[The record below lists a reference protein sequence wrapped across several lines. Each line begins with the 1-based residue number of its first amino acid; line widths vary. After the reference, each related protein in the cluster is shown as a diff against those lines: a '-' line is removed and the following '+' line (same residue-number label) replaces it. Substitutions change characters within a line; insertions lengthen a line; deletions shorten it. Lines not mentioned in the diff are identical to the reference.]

1 MYLPASAD
9 MSAWESVSII
19 EKRSSVCRS
28 NNGQNHSK
36 RLRMQKWLCG
46 KTQSR
51 STLCLF
57 GRGFVCVFPKLEHL
71 PTMQF
76 DHQQFRLSFLCAVFL
91 AANVASGREKQTTE
105 VLHAFLTRSA
115 SSQVWH
121 RFVCSRIRAF
131 SSFSVS
137 RFCSVRVCHIHPFS
151 SAYPIRIIER
161 LELPPAAIGWETG
174 SILDMSPFLSL

>member
-91 AANVASGREKQTTE
+91 AANVTSGREKQTTE

-131 SSFSVS
+131 SSFSVRVLS
-137 RFCSVRVCHIHPFS
+137 YPSIFFCLSYQDHREAGASPPVSHP
-151 SAYPIRIIER
+151 
-161 LELPPAAIGWETG
+161 GWETG

>member
-115 SSQVWH
+115 NSQVWH
-121 RFVCSRIRAF
+121 SFVCSRIRAF
-131 SSFSVS
+131 SSFSVRVLS
-137 RFCSVRVCHIHPFS
+137 YPSIFFCLSYQDHREAGASPSCNRVRDGVHLRHV
-151 SAYPIRIIER
+151 
-161 LELPPAAIGWETG
+161 AI
-174 SILDMSPFLSL
+174 P

>member
-131 SSFSVS
+131 SSFSVRVLS
-137 RFCSVRVCHIHPFS
+137 YPSIFFCLSYQDHREAGAS
-151 SAYPIRIIER
+151 
-161 LELPPAAIGWETG
+161 PPVSGWETG

>member
-28 NNGQNHSK
+28 NNGQNHRK

-121 RFVCSRIRAF
+121 LFCLQSHTSFFKFLCEGFVISIHFLLLILSGSQRGW
-131 SSFSVS
+131 SFTQ
-137 RFCSVRVCHIHPFS
+137 
-151 SAYPIRIIER
+151 
-161 LELPPAAIGWETG
+161 LQ
-174 SILDMSPFLSL
+174 